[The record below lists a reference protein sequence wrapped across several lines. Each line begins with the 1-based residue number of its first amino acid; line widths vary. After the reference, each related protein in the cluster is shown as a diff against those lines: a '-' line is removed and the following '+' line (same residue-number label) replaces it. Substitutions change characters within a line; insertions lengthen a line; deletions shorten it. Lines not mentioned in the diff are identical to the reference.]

1 VENKLPVR
9 SDLNIAILVLFAQ
22 ARSFGAT
29 QITDVMVVNGLIKV
43 SSGLWIA
50 LCYCL
55 KPARFVSIVFSRFA
69 RIFGKLASYLVV

>member
-1 VENKLPVR
+1 MENKLPVR

-43 SSGLWIA
+43 SSGLWIIRVKA
-50 LCYCL
+50 HMRRISIKCISNMSNKRHL
-55 KPARFVSIVFSRFA
+55 RFVIV
-69 RIFGKLASYLVV
+69 